1 LQPGEIAR
9 RRKIMRDKEP
19 VDTEADA
26 LADLG
31 AATEQTQGTFLPN
44 AVESVVI
51 RDHYQPT

>member
-1 LQPGEIAR
+1 
-9 RRKIMRDKEP
+9 MRDNELI
-19 VDTEADA
+19 DTEAEA
-26 LADLG
+26 VADLG